1 MIEAKFKEG
10 LVARMEVS
18 EADAQYQSTFA
29 SGVAEEVQYQEVFE

>member
-18 EADAQYQSTFA
+18 EANAQYQSTFA
-29 SGVAEEVQYQEVFE
+29 SGAAGEVQYQLVLE